1 MNDFIKIVLG
11 KMLLIFDDI
20 FNDIS
25 NNINNQISF
34 GGIMIVQTTRPKM
47 LC

>member
-20 FNDIS
+20 LNDIF

-34 GGIMIVQTTRPKM
+34 GGIIIV
-47 LC
+47 